1 MISDPM
7 PFALALGSV
16 SFLIAVIWGPPLI
29 GLLRK
34 WRVGKQIRVELPT
47 THQTKM
53 GTPTMGGLMILVPVL
68 LITVVMNLANFLS
81 GFDLGKEILAY
92 FSFEEGSSLIG
103 KSILLP
109 LLVLGSFGV
118 LGAVDDLAEV
128 RGWWGGEGLKARV
141 MFPLQFLLALVAA
154 IGLYHPNFLDLHEV
168 GVPTVKD
175 VVDVGIWYVPI
186 ATLIIVTMANAV
198 NLTDGL
204 DGLAGSIASLA
215 FVAYGIVAFLQGQFP
230 LLSFCFTMVGALL
243 AFLWF
248 NSHPAE
254 LFMGGMGSL
263 ALGATLATVAL
274 MSFQWLLLPIIA
286 FIFVAEAGSVVIQV
300 SYFKL
305 TRRLS
310 GVGRRVF
317 KMTPIHLHF
326 ELLGWS
332 ETHVTQRFWIIGVL
346 AAMLGIALALL

>member
-1 MISDPM
+1 MTSDPM
-7 PFALALGSV
+7 SFALALGAV
-16 SFLIAVIWGPPLI
+16 SFFIAVVWGPPLI
-29 GLLRK
+29 RLLRK
-34 WRVGKQIRVELPT
+34 WRIGKQIRVELPT

-53 GTPTMGGLMILVPVL
+53 GTPTMGGLMILVPVM
-68 LITVVMNLANFLS
+68 LITVVLNFANFLS
-81 GFDLGKEILAY
+81 GFGAGKAILAY
-92 FSFEEGSSLIG
+92 FHFEEGSPLIG

-109 LLVLGSFGV
+109 LSTMMAFGL
-118 LGAVDDLAEV
+118 LGAVDDLSEV
-128 RGWWGGEGLKARV
+128 RGWWGGQGLRARY
-141 MFPLQFLLALVAA
+141 MFPLQFALALIVA
-154 IGLYHPNFLDLHEV
+154 IGLYHPRILGLHEV
-168 GVPTVKD
+168 GIPTVKN
-175 VVDVGIWYVPI
+175 VVDVGMWYVPI
-186 ATLIIVTMANAV
+186 ATLIIVWTANAV

-204 DGLAGSIASLA
+204 DGLAGSIAAVA
-215 FVAYGIVAFLQGQFP
+215 FIAYGIIAYLQGQFP
-230 LLSFCFTMVGALL
+230 LLSFCFTMVGALF

-248 NSHPAE
+248 NSHPAA

-274 MSFQWLLLPIIA
+274 MSFQWLLLPIVA
-286 FIFVAEAGSVVIQV
+286 FIFMAEAGSVVIQV
-300 SYFKL
+300 GYFRL

-317 KMTPIHLHF
+317 KMTPLHLHF